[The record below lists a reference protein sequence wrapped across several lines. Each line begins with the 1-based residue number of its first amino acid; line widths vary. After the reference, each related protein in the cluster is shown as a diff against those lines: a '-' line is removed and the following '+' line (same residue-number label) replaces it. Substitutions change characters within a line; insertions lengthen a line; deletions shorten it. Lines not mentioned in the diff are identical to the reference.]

1 MMEPTGK
8 NDVRLRRVVEGRAV
22 VSRAW
27 ITRYTGA
34 GRSTVA
40 RWYALRHEQ
49 PQERRHPE
57 RVVTIDRVDYYDQA
71 EVERFWAAHQE
82 AVGTALLGVS
92 GRKSGVEHGEPRGGR
107 PVSAERA
114 QAVQVALAELRRTN
128 EHQRGLAG
136 RLARTHGGNE
146 RTWARAVTDA
156 RAIHAAELGADNNAQ
171 RPAPQ
176 QE

>member
-1 MMEPTGK
+1 MEPIDE
-8 NDVRLRRVVEGRAV
+8 NDVRLRRVVGGRAL

-27 ITRYTGA
+27 IMRHTGA

-49 PQERRHPE
+49 PPERRHP
-57 RVVTIDRVDYYDQA
+57 DRVITVDRIDYYDQQA
-71 EVERFWAAHQE
+71 IEAFWAAHQE
-82 AVGTALLGVS
+82 GVGTGRLGVS
-92 GRKSGVEHGEPRGGR
+92 GRKSGAKHGEPRGGR

-114 QAVQVALAELRRTN
+114 QAVQVALGELRRAG

-156 RAIHAAELGADNNAQ
+156 RAIHAAELGADDEAQ
-171 RPAPQ
+171 RPASQP
-176 QE
+176 E